1 MNNIAFLLEEDV
13 VVLLSLLGLSSLAD
27 DDVAVENVGEGVPS
41 LGEGLGDFGAGPQ
54 EEVEQPDG
62 GVGELLDGV
71 DAVALAGDDLDGGAA
86 VVDGDGGD
94 LGGAEVAVAGLAVL
108 ELLGEVDPELEA
120 DVGPAV
126 VVLAGHLGVDDAA
139 TGGHELEV
147 AGVEGAGV
155 ACEVFVVDDSVEE
168 ICDCL
173 LTTVGAD
180 LRKPGQSLICQ
191 K

>member
-1 MNNIAFLLEEDV
+1 MNDIAFLLEKDV
-13 VVLLSLLGLSSLAD
+13 VVLLGLFGLGPLAD
-27 DDVAVENVGEGVPS
+27 DDVAVENVGEGVPA
-41 LGEGLGDFGAGPQ
+41 LGEGLGDLCAGAQ

-108 ELLGEVDPELEA
+108 ELLGQVDPELEA
-120 DVGPAV
+120 DVGSAV

-139 TGGHELEV
+139 AGGHELQV
-147 AGVEGAGV
+147 AGVEGSGV
-155 ACEVFVVDDSVEE
+155 AGEVFVVDDSVEE

-173 LTTVGAD
+173 LTTVRAG
-180 LRKPGQSLICQ
+180 LK
-191 K
+191 